1 MAEEEINGYYNPQMT
16 MNHDWHE
23 KMHSEPLVYSPA
35 FLVCFSFFP
44 PFFFWMRLFS
54 FISLMSFVVPLAQ
67 DDFVLTKGADS
78 SDNSPDKHRKQT
90 TA

>member
-44 PFFFWMRLFS
+44 PLFF
-54 FISLMSFVVPLAQ
+54 
-67 DDFVLTKGADS
+67 G
-78 SDNSPDKHRKQT
+78 
-90 TA
+90 